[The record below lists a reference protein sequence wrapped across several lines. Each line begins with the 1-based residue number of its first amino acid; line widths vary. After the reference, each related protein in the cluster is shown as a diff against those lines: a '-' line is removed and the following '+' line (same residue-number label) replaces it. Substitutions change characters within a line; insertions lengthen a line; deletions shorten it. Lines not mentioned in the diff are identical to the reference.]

1 MCDCSCCH
9 LAPSVPPPST
19 QVSDLK
25 VVVDRKDKPVAP
37 VLKAE
42 KGETGDRG
50 ETGPR
55 GPAGLDVSASTRR
68 LGHVWKTRKSQSLLP
83 LLLCTRALEEFQET
97 EDPKVIKGSGGP
109 LGPPDPL
116 VERLSSEGPRDL
128 RGLLESQESQE
139 YQESLGEL
147 GNWGKWGDPARR

>member
-1 MCDCSCCH
+1 MKQEIGAK
-9 LAPSVPPPST
+9 LV
-19 QVSDLK
+19 QE
-25 VVVDRKDKPVAP
+25 DR
-37 VLKAE
+37 L
-42 KGETGDRG
+42 
-50 ETGPR
+50 
-55 GPAGLDVSASTRR
+55 
-68 LGHVWKTRKSQSLLP
+68 VWM
-83 LLLCTRALEEFQET
+83 ALEEFQET

-147 GNWGKWGDPARR
+147 GNWGKWGDPARRV